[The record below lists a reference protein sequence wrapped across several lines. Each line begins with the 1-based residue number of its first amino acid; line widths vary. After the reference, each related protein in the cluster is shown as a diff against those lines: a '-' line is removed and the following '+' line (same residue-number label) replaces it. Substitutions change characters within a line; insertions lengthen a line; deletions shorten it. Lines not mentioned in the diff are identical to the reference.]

1 MISTNRVLE
10 ELQRQ
15 LTNAKTTSDEAAMR
29 ESIAAMQSL
38 CGLILGEKTAQLPSS
53 EGGLKFL
60 SGTNAVTGA
69 SPTGM
74 SPIKKT
80 ITAPVQS
87 SLEGKVLEEED
98 ANGGSLFDF

>member
-15 LTNAKTTSDEAAMR
+15 LTYAKTTSDEAAMR

-53 EGGLKFL
+53 EGKLKFL
-60 SGTNAVTGA
+60 SGSNAGA

-74 SPIKKT
+74 APIKKT
-80 ITAPVQS
+80 ISAPVQS
-87 SLEGKVLEEED
+87 NLEGQVLVEED

>member
-15 LTNAKTTSDEAAMR
+15 LTYAKTTSDEAAMR

-38 CGLILGEKTAQLPSS
+38 CGLILGEKAAQLPSS
-53 EGGLKFL
+53 EGELKFL
-60 SGTNAVTGA
+60 SGSNAGA
-69 SPTGM
+69 SPTEM

-80 ITAPVQS
+80 ISAPVQS
-87 SLEGKVLEEED
+87 GLEGKVLVEED

>member
-15 LTNAKTTSDEAAMR
+15 LTNAKMTSDETAMR
-29 ESIAAMQSL
+29 ESIAVMQSL
-38 CGLILGEKTAQLPSS
+38 CGLLLGEKTAQLPSTES
-53 EGGLKFL
+53 KLKFL
-60 SGTNAVTGA
+60 SGNNAVAGA

-74 SPIKKT
+74 SPASET

>member
-15 LTNAKTTSDEAAMR
+15 LTYAKTTSDEAAMR

-53 EGGLKFL
+53 EGELKFL
-60 SGTNAVTGA
+60 SGSNAGA

-80 ITAPVQS
+80 NSAPVQS
-87 SLEGKVLEEED
+87 GLEGKVLVEED

>member
-15 LTNAKTTSDEAAMR
+15 LTYAKTTSDEAAMR

-53 EGGLKFL
+53 EGELKFL
-60 SGTNAVTGA
+60 SGSNAGAGA

-74 SPIKKT
+74 EPIKKT
-80 ITAPVQS
+80 ISAPVQS
-87 SLEGKVLEEED
+87 SLEGKVLVEED